1 MIGAL
6 PGISQTPDNSD
17 DRPSQYDVV
26 PYPSHAYPETH
37 PDRLKVMA
45 VLFGLDPPPVETS
58 RILEIG
64 CGDGSNIIPIA
75 FSLPQAHCVGIDF
88 ACKPIEASQ
97 SLVRRTGIENVKCEV
112 MDVRDITKAFGTFD
126 YVLAHGF
133 FSWVPA
139 PVQEK
144 VLTICRDNLAPTG
157 VALISYNTYPAGHIR
172 EASRELMLFHLQQNR
187 DTNTLVSCGMD
198 FLQDLQQMI
207 NGNDLWKALI
217 RAEVERLTKR
227 HTNTV
232 FHDEFSPIYSPV
244 YFKDFVSAAERL
256 GLQFLSEA
264 LLEDMINPH
273 ITPEVERRLN
283 ELANGDLITYYQY
296 LDFVLF
302 RGFRRTLLCH
312 RDIQLK
318 RDALHQGLQRLW
330 IASPLV
336 RSPGALDGGC
346 EFRNQRGTGT
356 YTTKSPIML
365 SVLDHL
371 EAIWPN
377 AERFDLL
384 LKQISAPL
392 SPELKRQAIDNLAP
406 NLLMLAAG
414 ALIDIRSY
422 PIPLPDRVPGHP
434 TATPLERV
442 QAQEGTMITTLLHTQ
457 VRITD
462 DHVRF
467 LLLLLD
473 GSRDR
478 EALIEAFV
486 SHYPNIT
493 RQVSERQI
501 DSVLHSFYKLGILT
515 ASTSQ

>member
-1 MIGAL
+1 MIGA
-6 PGISQTPDNSD
+6 PAGISQTPDNSD
-17 DRPSQYDVV
+17 DRSSRYDLV
-26 PYPSHAYPETH
+26 PYPSRAYPETH
-37 PDRLKVMA
+37 PDRLRVMA
-45 VLFGLDPPPVETS
+45 MLFGLDPPPVETS

-75 FSLPQAHCVGIDF
+75 FSLPQADCVGIDF
-88 ACKPIEASQ
+88 ACKPVEASQ
-97 SLVRRTGIENVKCEV
+97 SLIRRTGIENVKCEV
-112 MDVRDITKAFGTFD
+112 MDVRDITTAFGTFD
-126 YVLAHGF
+126 YIVAHGF

-139 PVQEK
+139 PVKEK
-144 VLTICRDNLAPTG
+144 LLTICHDNLAPTG
-157 VALISYNTYPAGHIR
+157 VAFVSYNTYPAGHIR

-187 DTNTLVSCGMD
+187 GTTTLVSRGMA
-198 FLQDLQQMI
+198 FLQDLQRMI
-207 NGNDLWKALI
+207 NGNDLWQATI
-217 RAEVERLTKR
+217 REEVERLTKR

-273 ITPEVERRLN
+273 ITPEVEQRLN
-283 ELANGDLITYYQY
+283 ELANGDLISYYQY
-296 LDFVLF
+296 VDFVLF

-312 RDIQLK
+312 RDIELK
-318 RDALHQGLQRLW
+318 RDALSQGLQRLW

-336 RSPGALDGGC
+336 RSLGALDGGY
-346 EFRNQRGTGT
+346 EFRSRCGTGT
-356 YTTKSPIML
+356 YTTKNPIML

-377 AERFDLL
+377 AERFDFL
-384 LKQISAPL
+384 LKRISEPL
-392 SPELKRQAIDNLAP
+392 PPELKRQAIDNLAP

-414 ALIDIRSY
+414 TLIDIRSY
-422 PIPLPDRVPGHP
+422 PIPLPDRVPSHP
-434 TATPLERV
+434 TATPLERI

-457 VRITD
+457 VQITD

-473 GSRDR
+473 GNRDR

-486 SHYPNIT
+486 SHYPHLT
-493 RQVSERQI
+493 RQVSEQQI
-501 DSVLHSFYKLGILT
+501 DTVLHSFYKLGILT
-515 ASTSQ
+515 TSKYQ